1 MVRGTLIADRYRIVR
16 RLGAGAM
23 GAVYEALDIETDR
36 RRALK
41 VMHAHTI
48 ERADLRRRF
57 ALEARVAGRVDSPFL
72 VDVLDAGVDRATSTP
87 FLVMELLEGETLA
100 QRLAR
105 AGRCAPAEALRWL
118 GQAALGLDKMHG
130 LGVVHRDLKPS
141 NLFLERREHDAP
153 RLKILDLGVAKVLD
167 AGASLEST
175 GAAGTPVYMAPEQF
189 RGGKLTPAADIH
201 ALGMIAFTLLVGSPY
216 WQDEAARGH
225 DPIAFAL
232 AASSGPGEPAT
243 ARAARRGVA
252 LPPGMDAWFARA
264 TAADPAAR
272 FASAVAAVRALAGAL
287 GEADVELPL
296 EGAPSAPRAV
306 AEEGEGATR
315 TADEGEAGEAG
326 EGREGATRTADE
338 GEAGEAGEGA
348 TRTADEGEAGEAA
361 EAGEGATRTA
371 EGREGGQGT
380 DPAAS
385 GADPAASGADPF
397 ASEAAPLAASAD
409 PLASEAAPLAAS
421 ADPIALEA
429 APLAPEA
436 APAAPPRPGA
446 RARWRLGLGAAAL
459 GAFALAASLAPSRT
473 APRGASPSAAP
484 AGPPLTA
491 PRSPL
496 AAPDAVLACPVLEA
510 AGVDEPAGWLGA
522 AAAGTVCER
531 ARILLGGS
539 TARTLVPA
547 ELLSHPRQPV
557 DRFPLDPYAAP
568 EARARSVAA
577 ARRRAAAYIDGEVAR
592 DGAAFRVA
600 LRLHGPDGAELTRA
614 QGAGRALFEAVRE
627 AMTPMVQAGHLP
639 RAARLDPAV
648 AEFSRAGDADGAL
661 ALLDLSMAMVHNA
674 GGVPDEC
681 ARVEALGAALAEM
694 GPGERYRCAFV
705 LGLPEPAIALPP
717 SEAASPGALAAR
729 ARLEQLAHRVES
741 PALAEELVRR
751 FEGEPSSWGRST
763 LAATASCLLQ
773 PFDPG
778 RAAELSLLSVQVEPK
793 NPTGEFCAPWVQLAT
808 VTRGTASAESA
819 LRAMQAWA
827 PWDGYA
833 WLLEEAGPGD
843 DAGRAL
849 AFARRAHALSP
860 LDAYVADVL
869 ASRLLAG
876 GARSEARGIAL
887 ALAAGGY
894 PSQKVESELLL
905 VRVEASEVRFGAAL
919 ARARRAMVPAAE
931 DAGWVRVQRL
941 EIAWRAL
948 ELGLILGRAGE
959 VADLAVERLLDPEP
973 PPLAGA
979 HHIDVPLRVA
989 AICARATPAAS
1000 RRCFARLRA
1009 LRPRLSGVLPGTDAF
1024 TDGAERYARAD
1035 HAGAARAW
1043 RPLLRDPGPFAAVMA
1058 DGMAAVFERIGEAEL
1073 AERLEPAVT
1082 AGESHLGGASLATVR
1097 AARRAAR
1104 RGAVDEARA
1113 LARQVIDAWAIAD
1126 EPVPALDEM
1135 RRLARPR

>member
-1 MVRGTLIADRYRIVR
+1 PVPIAP
-16 RLGAGAM
+16 GA
-23 GAVYEALDIETDR
+23 
-36 RRALK
+36 
-41 VMHAHTI
+41 
-48 ERADLRRRF
+48 
-57 ALEARVAGRVDSPFL
+57 
-72 VDVLDAGVDRATSTP
+72 
-87 FLVMELLEGETLA
+87 
-100 QRLAR
+100 
-105 AGRCAPAEALRWL
+105 APIAP
-118 GQAALGLDKMHG
+118 QAA
-130 LGVVHRDLKPS
+130 
-141 NLFLERREHDAP
+141 AP
-153 RLKILDLGVAKVLD
+153 
-167 AGASLEST
+167 
-175 GAAGTPVYMAPEQF
+175 
-189 RGGKLTPAADIH
+189 
-201 ALGMIAFTLLVGSPY
+201 
-216 WQDEAARGH
+216 
-225 DPIAFAL
+225 
-232 AASSGPGEPAT
+232 
-243 ARAARRGVA
+243 
-252 LPPGMDAWFARA
+252 
-264 TAADPAAR
+264 
-272 FASAVAAVRALAGAL
+272 
-287 GEADVELPL
+287 
-296 EGAPSAPRAV
+296 
-306 AEEGEGATR
+306 
-315 TADEGEAGEAG
+315 
-326 EGREGATRTADE
+326 
-338 GEAGEAGEGA
+338 
-348 TRTADEGEAGEAA
+348 
-361 EAGEGATRTA
+361 
-371 EGREGGQGT
+371 
-380 DPAAS
+380 
-385 GADPAASGADPF
+385 
-397 ASEAAPLAASAD
+397 
-409 PLASEAAPLAAS
+409 
-421 ADPIALEA
+421 
-429 APLAPEA
+429 
-436 APAAPPRPGA
+436 APPRPTGGV
-446 RARWRLGLGAAAL
+446 RWLGLGAAAATL
-459 GAFALAASLAPSRT
+459 GAFALAASLAASRA
-473 APRGASPSAAP
+473 APPGASPPAAP
-484 AGPPLTA
+484 AAPLLTA

-510 AGVDEPAGWLGA
+510 AGIDEPAGWLGA
-522 AAAGTVCER
+522 AAAATVCER

-547 ELLSHPRQPV
+547 ELLSLPRQPV

-568 EARARSVAA
+568 DARARSVEA
-577 ARRRAAAYIDGEVAR
+577 ARRRAAAYVDGEVVR

-614 QGAGRALFEAVRE
+614 QGAGRALFEAIRE

-681 ARVEALGAALAEM
+681 ARVEALGGALAEM

-705 LGLPEPAIALPP
+705 LGLPAPAVALPP

-729 ARLEQLAHRVES
+729 ARIEQLAHRVES

-751 FEGEPSSWGRST
+751 FEREPSSWGRST

-833 WLLEEAGPGD
+833 WLLEEAAPGD
-843 DAGRAL
+843 AARAL

-919 ARARRAMVPAAE
+919 ARAKRAMVPAAE

-1009 LRPRLSGVLPGTDAF
+1009 LRPRLSGGILPGTDAF
-1024 TDGAERYARAD
+1024 TDGAERHARAD

-1058 DGMAAVFERIGEAEL
+1058 DGMTAVFERTGEAEL
-1073 AERLEPAVT
+1073 AERLEQAAT

-1104 RGAVDEARA
+1104 RGAVGEARA

-1126 EPVPALDEM
+1126 APVPALDEM
-1135 RRLARPR
+1135 RRLARAR